1 MISVPKNIIIS
12 RTDSIGDVILTLP
25 IAKALKAKYPEMTVA
40 FMGKKY
46 TQPVIEACRYVD
58 VFLDV
63 DDFMNGSAMINGKQP
78 EAILHVFPVSKIA
91 VKAKQLR
98 IPLRIGTTNRLYH
111 WTTCNKLV
119 SLSRKN
125 STLHEAQ
132 LNLKLLA
139 PLGITQ
145 SFSLDE
151 IGTMF
156 GLEPQQ
162 ALSHSSSRYIATD
175 KYNLILHPKSQGSA
189 REWGLKNFMRLIQL
203 LDTNKFNILISG
215 TAKDR
220 ETLQELFDGAGTRVT
235 DICGLMPLNEFITF
249 ISCCDG
255 LVANS
260 TGPLHIAAAL
270 GKEAIGIYP
279 PMRPIHPGRW
289 APLGVQAEALVLE
302 KECSDC
308 KKYPQACHCIM
319 SIEPALVAAILNKSS
334 ERKLTTINK

>member
-25 IAKALKAKYPEMTVA
+25 IAKALKIKYPEMTVA

-46 TQPVIEACRYVD
+46 TQPVIEACKYVD

-63 DDFMNGSAMINGKQP
+63 DDFMKGAAMINGKQP
-78 EAILHVFPVSKIA
+78 EAIVHVFPVSKIA

-98 IPLRIGTTNRLYH
+98 IPLRIGTSNRLYH

-132 LNLKLLA
+132 LNLKLLS

-145 SFSLDE
+145 PYSLEE

-156 GLEPQQ
+156 GLEPVQ
-162 ALSHSSSRYIATD
+162 ALTYTATSFIATD

-189 REWGLKNFMRLIQL
+189 REWGLQNFILLIQL

-220 ETLQELFDGAGTRVT
+220 ETLQE
-235 DICGLMPLNEFITF
+235 PE
-249 ISCCDG
+249 
-255 LVANS
+255 
-260 TGPLHIAAAL
+260 
-270 GKEAIGIYP
+270 
-279 PMRPIHPGRW
+279 
-289 APLGVQAEALVLE
+289 
-302 KECSDC
+302 
-308 KKYPQACHCIM
+308 
-319 SIEPALVAAILNKSS
+319 
-334 ERKLTTINK
+334 